1 VISPV
6 PADDRNGPSDPFPPD
21 AFRAALSLFAT
32 GVAIAT
38 TVAPGGRKIG
48 TTISSFNS
56 VSLDPPLVLFS
67 IARTAQSFRAW
78 ETATFFAV
86 NILSEHQT
94 EVSKRFARP
103 ANDKWSG
110 IDCAV
115 GRNGA
120 PILPSCLASFECR
133 RYAVHEGGDHTIIVG
148 QATALHMRTARSPRP
163 LLFFHRAHRTLDH
176 QHGMLDAVNWDALLH
191 GW

>member
-1 VISPV
+1 VISRAS
-6 PADDRNGPSDPFPPD
+6 ADDRGESSDTFSPD

-32 GVAIAT
+32 GVAVAT
-38 TVAPGGRKIG
+38 TLAPDGRKIG

-67 IARTAQSFRAW
+67 IARTAQSFPAW
-78 ETATFFAV
+78 EKAPLFAV
-86 NILSEHQT
+86 NILSENQIET
-94 EVSKRFARP
+94 SKRFARP
-103 ANDKWSG
+103 ANDKWGG
-110 IDCAV
+110 IDCAI

-120 PILPSCLASFECR
+120 PILPSCLASFECS
-133 RYAVHEGGDHTIIVG
+133 RYAVYEGGDHAIIVG
-148 QATALHMRTARSPRP
+148 QATALHMRAARSPRP

-176 QHGMLDAVNWDALLH
+176 QHGVLDSVNWDALLH